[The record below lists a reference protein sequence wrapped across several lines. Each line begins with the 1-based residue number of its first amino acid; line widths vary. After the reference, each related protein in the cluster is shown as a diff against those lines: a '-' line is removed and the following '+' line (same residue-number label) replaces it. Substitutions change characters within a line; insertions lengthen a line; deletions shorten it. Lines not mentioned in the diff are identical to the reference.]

1 MYMIVWVFRSLYP
14 NGTSIGSA
22 VFAVVTVVSNGHT
35 HRDHGK
41 CGGVERSLTA
51 SASMNLSSV
60 EIAEV
65 VTQNRYLHTTN
76 LFPPFSLDRRHSAST
91 AEQQPPEPRR
101 DDGRTTRCIPV
112 KSETSETRSKD
123 DVDDQAQRQS
133 VRVRRGQLS
142 DVHFSISSSRSLTGI
157 ESAAALEETVG
168 GEDPR
173 NDGHDP
179 SIDGDDPRVDHDDA
193 GVAGDNPGV
202 DGNDPEIDRDDAG
215 VAGDNSGVDDEDLAD
230 DGELPN
236 LPGFLTTTTLG
247 STRKT

>member
-1 MYMIVWVFRSLYP
+1 
-14 NGTSIGSA
+14 
-22 VFAVVTVVSNGHT
+22 
-35 HRDHGK
+35 
-41 CGGVERSLTA
+41 
-51 SASMNLSSV
+51 MNLSSV

-215 VAGDNSGVDDEDLAD
+215 VACDDPEVDGNDSGVDGDNSGVDDEDLAD